1 MKMPISD
8 CDVRDPRVRRTRQ
21 LLQKALHKLLEEKSF
36 DEILVG
42 DITDAATV
50 NRATF
55 YDHYSDKFALF
66 DSMVA
71 SNFHRLLEERDI
83 RLAGNCSSALAD
95 IILAVCDFLKQSD
108 NHNDCARQ
116 NSFVPLMDAAVT
128 RSIQR
133 VVLDGLSKHG
143 AEYAIPREYVAS
155 SVSWAIYGAV
165 KEWFSSAKRRPA
177 EEFARALVKVVLP
190 LIAGNNNPGQI
201 DVTRKK
207 HRKSKKSVGTAG

>member
-1 MKMPISD
+1 MKTPISD

-21 LLQKALHKLLEEKSF
+21 LLQQALHKLLTEKSF

-71 SNFHRLLEERDI
+71 SDFHRLLEERDI
-83 RLAGNCSSALAD
+83 RLAGNCSSALAE

-108 NHNDCARQ
+108 NHTDCDRQ

-133 VVLDGLSKHG
+133 VVLDGLSRHG
-143 AEYAIPREYVAS
+143 AEYEIPRKYVAS
-155 SVSWAIYGAV
+155 SVSWAVYGAV
-165 KEWFSSAKRRPA
+165 KEWFSTAKRRPA
-177 EEFARALVKVVLP
+177 EEFARALVKLVLP
-190 LIAGNNNPGQI
+190 LIAGSNSSGQI
-201 DVTRKK
+201 DVPGKRKG
-207 HRKSKKSVGTAG
+207 KKSVATSR